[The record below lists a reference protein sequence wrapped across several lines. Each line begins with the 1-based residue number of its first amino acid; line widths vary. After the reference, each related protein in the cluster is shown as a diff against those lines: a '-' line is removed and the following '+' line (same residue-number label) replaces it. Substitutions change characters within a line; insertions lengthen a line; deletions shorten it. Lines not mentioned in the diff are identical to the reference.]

1 MNFEL
6 VHDFPLYN
14 IIKKISNYEIY
25 IYLRIGKS
33 GTSIEK
39 AGNMLG
45 RGRVNTSANLDFVPT
60 AY

>member
-14 IIKKISNYEIY
+14 IINKYQIMKY
-25 IYLRIGKS
+25 IYLPMGKS

-39 AGNMLG
+39 AGNILG